1 MATITTFDA
10 FVTACR
16 TAVTPR
22 VVSVALRTDTDYLTF
37 ADDGSTC
44 GPTRKTF
51 AVVGTAYGVARPT
64 GWRGIQPG
72 ISGSGVRAAAQR
84 RSELHSPELTIL
96 HTLPVDSRI
105 GHCHTVNT
113 ESGNGPTTTRTIL
126 REPS

>member
-64 GWRGIQPG
+64 GWHGLRGGAAYGVARNTAGDIRFWG
-72 ISGSGVRAAAQR
+72 SRSGAASYIR
-84 RSELHSPELTIL
+84 RS
-96 HTLPVDSRI
+96 
-105 GHCHTVNT
+105 
-113 ESGNGPTTTRTIL
+113 
-126 REPS
+126 

>member
-44 GPTRKTF
+44 GPDSPEH
-51 AVVGTAYGVARPT
+51 GL
-64 GWRGIQPG
+64 RGGAQY
-72 ISGSGVRAAAQR
+72 SRSGVRAASYIR
-84 RSELHSPELTIL
+84 RS
-96 HTLPVDSRI
+96 
-105 GHCHTVNT
+105 
-113 ESGNGPTTTRTIL
+113 
-126 REPS
+126 

>member
-51 AVVGTAYGVARPT
+51 AVVGTAYGVARNT
-64 GWRGIQPG
+64 AGDIRFWGSR
-72 ISGSGVRAAAQR
+72 SGAAAQR
-84 RSELHSPELTIL
+84 ATFAGVNNPPHFRLTA
-96 HTLPVDSRI
+96 
-105 GHCHTVNT
+105 
-113 ESGNGPTTTRTIL
+113 E
-126 REPS
+126 

>member
-51 AVVGTAYGVARPT
+51 AVVGTAYGVARNT
-64 GWRGIQPG
+64 AGDIRNTVEQQGSTTFWGSR
-72 ISGSGVRAAAQR
+72 SGAAAQR
-84 RSELHSPELTIL
+84 ATFAGVNNPP
-96 HTLPVDSRI
+96 HTY
-105 GHCHTVNT
+105 G
-113 ESGNGPTTTRTIL
+113 
-126 REPS
+126 